1 MKTIGAKIDNKI
13 YDSFLKRASENNMTP
28 SDFLRQIIIQ
38 TLENKE
44 RELKAKTDLK
54 TLQER
59 LEHDIVLLNVS
70 LENLGLEVRKF
81 KMPLSNESLKKSV
94 EKETVN
100 AEIEEEAE
108 SFVDIPEKEV
118 VNPELDKTE
127 LG

>member
-81 KMPLSNESLKKSV
+81 KMPLSNESLKKRDRKSV
-94 EKETVN
+94 V
-100 AEIEEEAE
+100 
-108 SFVDIPEKEV
+108 
-118 VNPELDKTE
+118 
-127 LG
+127 